1 MKQIIQQKQIQKL
14 ILTQDLKQTLEILQ
28 YSYIELEE
36 MLEQESEENP
46 FLKKRNNHVPFWDVY
61 QPLDY
66 TASEKKQKAI
76 ENLPQ
81 KNQSL
86 YSHLWEQIVEYHF
99 TEKQKEAAKIIISS
113 LDKNGFLTTDIQ
125 DLLSSFKMSEEEMI
139 YIKKTIAQ
147 LDPPGCGAKDYVES
161 MILQLE
167 QKNLPEAKD
176 ATLLLSSY
184 KQELEEGNFDII
196 KQKTGLDDQKI
207 QKALSLMR
215 TLNPFP
221 GKNYSVEEIVY
232 IQPDLYI
239 FFEDE
244 KNYKIVL
251 NERDLHNY
259 DVDKENFHK
268 ILNDKNLS
276 KDKINEL
283 KKKYRTAQNLIRS
296 IHLRNSTLLSLGEA
310 LIKFQLSFFYFGKNH
325 LNPLRIKDVADELKL
340 HSSTISRIARNKYVY
355 TKWGTF
361 PLKFFF
367 KRGIKKLSK
376 DEMISTDKVKQTIRE
391 IIQKED
397 KEIPLRDKEIAE
409 ILIKKFN
416 IKIAR
421 RTIAKYRKEMNI
433 PSAHERVKKS

>member
-1 MKQIIQQKQIQKL
+1 MKNTLL
-14 ILTQDLKQTLEILQ
+14 ILFSAMFIGTNLIVITVSGNQPKRGENMFVSNILFTQKYLNVSKMKGWDIVVTDDAIPSEKYAAEEFKNLFLEATGIDLPINNSAKDTSAHVFIGQNPMLNGYE
-28 YSYIELEE
+28 SNKFDEEELCVIVKED
-36 MLEQESEENP
+36 MLAIVGGRP
-46 FLKKRNNHVPFWDVY
+46 RGVLYGVY
-61 QPLDY
+61 Q
-66 TASEKKQKAI
+66 
-76 ENLPQ
+76 
-81 KNQSL
+81 
-86 YSHLWEQIVEYHF
+86 
-99 TEKQKEAAKIIISS
+99 
-113 LDKNGFLTTDIQ
+113 
-125 DLLSSFKMSEEEMI
+125 
-139 YIKKTIAQ
+139 
-147 LDPPGCGAKDYVES
+147 
-161 MILQLE
+161 
-167 QKNLPEAKD
+167 
-176 ATLLLSSY
+176 
-184 KQELEEGNFDII
+184 
-196 KQKTGLDDQKI
+196 
-207 QKALSLMR
+207 
-215 TLNPFP
+215 
-221 GKNYSVEEIVY
+221 
-232 IQPDLYI
+232 
-239 FFEDE
+239 FFEDGFGVRFLTE
-244 KNYKIVL
+244 DHTYIPKTESVKLPCGEFRYNPPFSFRWSFYG
-251 NERDLHNY
+251 
-259 DVDKENFHK
+259 ENFRNPAFAAK
-268 ILNDKNLS
+268 LRVNTISD
-276 KDKINEL
+276 DERIGG
-283 KKKYRTAQNLIRS
+283 RTAQNLIRS